1 MEMSQLKNLSEAL
14 EPFLTATEESELP
27 ILLAILERTAA
38 EYCRRWS
45 EEASDPFEKAGLIA
59 CAETEVQ
66 IAEAIE
72 SLTSDLERRTH
83 ELKARFPEL
92 SATYVAVMEGLPRAD
107 QLRTQAEG
115 EKGGAT
121 LLRQFAADAQAPE
134 SALFESLALREE
146 ANATFLWA
154 VTSEGPL

>member
-1 MEMSQLKNLSEAL
+1 MAMSQLKSLSEAL
-14 EPFLTATEESELP
+14 EPFVTATEASELP
-27 ILLAILERTAA
+27 ILLAMLERTAA
-38 EYCRRWS
+38 EYYRRWS

-72 SLTSDLERRTH
+72 SLTSDFGRRTLD
-83 ELKARFPEL
+83 LKARFPEL
-92 SATYVAVMEGLPRAD
+92 AATYAAVMKGLPRAD

-121 LLRQFAADAQAPE
+121 LLRQLAAAAQAPE

-154 VTSEGPL
+154 VTREGPL

>member
-1 MEMSQLKNLSEAL
+1 MSQFKSLPEAL
-14 EPFLTATEESELP
+14 EPFVTATEASELP

-38 EYCRRWS
+38 EYYRRWS

-59 CAETEVQ
+59 CAEAEVQ

-92 SATYVAVMEGLPRAD
+92 SATYAAAMEGLPRAD

-115 EKGGAT
+115 EKGGAM
-121 LLRQFAADAQAPE
+121 LLHQFAAAAQDPE
-134 SALFESLALREE
+134 STLFESLALREE

-154 VTSEGPL
+154 VTREGPL